1 MADPKNASYLYDL
14 VVQGGRVIDPAQN
27 FDGVRD
33 VAVASGKIAAVEA
46 AIDPKPARRVI
57 QAAGKIVTPGLIDIH
72 THVFPFT
79 GPYGIKADPHC
90 VCKGTT
96 TVVDAGTSGALTF
109 PAFKHYDIDSS
120 RTRIRALL
128 HVAAVGMVA
137 GGTPGMG
144 ELGDLRYWSPRL
156 AVEQARAHPGV
167 IVGFKIRVSS
177 EYADA
182 NDLEGMKRVREAA
195 DETGLPL
202 MIHIGASNSPL
213 REYLKLM
220 RRGDIVTH
228 CFNARPQSLLDAGG
242 KIEAE
247 VWDARAR
254 GVKFDVGHGA
264 GSFSFDVAERCLA
277 QGFLPDTISTDLY
290 AANVNGPVWDLPTTL
305 SKFLLLGLDLPD
317 VIQRATV
324 NAAAAFDFR
333 ENIGSLRLGAEADV
347 SVLEIREGDFAFT
360 DAGGKTRQG
369 GRILA
374 PVVTLRAGEEFYPPV

>member
-1 MADPKNASYLYDL
+1 MEAQKEKSRPFDL
-14 VVQGGRVIDPAQN
+14 VIQGGRVIDPAQN
-27 FDGVRD
+27 LDAVRD
-33 VAVASGKIAAVEA
+33 VALAAGKIACVEPE
-46 AIDPKPARRVI
+46 IETRGARRVI
-57 QAAGKIVTPGLIDIH
+57 PAAGKIVTPGLIDIH

-96 TVVDAGTSGALTF
+96 TVVDAGTSGAFTF
-109 PAFKHYDIDSS
+109 PAFKHYDIGSS

-128 HVAAVGMVA
+128 HVAAIGMVA

-156 AVEQARAHPGV
+156 AVERARAHPGV
-167 IVGFKIRVSS
+167 IIGFKLRVSR
-177 EYADA
+177 EYAGA
-182 NDLEGMKRVREAA
+182 NDLEGMKRAREAA
-195 DETGLPL
+195 DEAGLPL

-228 CFNARPQSLLDAGG
+228 CFNGRTESLLDAGG
-242 KIEAE
+242 KVEPE
-247 VWDARAR
+247 VWAARER

-264 GSFSFDVAERCLA
+264 GSFSFEVAERCLA
-277 QGFLPDTISTDLY
+277 QGFSPDTISTDLY

-305 SKFLLLGLDLPD
+305 SKFLLLGLDLPE
-317 VIQRATV
+317 VVRRATA
-324 NAAAAFDFR
+324 NAAAAFDFG
-333 ENIGSLRLGAEADV
+333 ENIGSLRPGAEADV
-347 SVLEIREGDFAFT
+347 SVLEIREEDFAFT
-360 DAGGKTRQG
+360 DAEGKMRQG
-369 GRILA
+369 RRRLT